1 MIHFRSVVA
10 AAGLLA
16 LLTLGGCFWSI
27 GGGSQ
32 KTVVEHSP
40 GEQLTDLKRALE
52 TGAVSQDEYDKLKKV
67 YLNK

>member
-1 MIHFRSVVA
+1 MKRFKKWTPA
-10 AAGLLA
+10 LGLLA
-16 LLTLGGCFWSI
+16 MLSLGGCFWSI

-40 GEQLTDLKRALE
+40 GQQLADLKRALE
-52 TGAVSQDEYDKLKKV
+52 AGAITAEEYERLKVV